1 MTDRFNTFRP
11 DGEATADRWAGA
23 LHLFD
28 QADKADLADLAVLA
42 DQAGR
47 TAQHVGLADQAE
59 EAAANRW
66 KRAGLMFEER
76 RYIETARLLAG
87 LVEEF
92 PRHTSARLLLARA
105 YYHSAQLNRAEEQLR
120 TLIDQDPVE
129 PYAHLLLGRVLER
142 QNRRDE
148 AATWL
153 RRADAFTADA

>member
-1 MTDRFNTFRP
+1 MTDRFNTVRP

-28 QADKADLADLAVLA
+28 QADEN
-42 DQAGR
+42 AG
-47 TAQHVGLADQAE
+47 TGGGSVASPAE
-59 EAAANRW
+59 EAPADRW
-66 KRAGLMFEER
+66 ERAGLMFAER
-76 RYIETARLLAG
+76 RYIASARLLAG

-92 PRHTSARLLLARA
+92 PRHTAARLLLARA

-120 TLIDQDPVE
+120 AVIDQDPVE

-142 QNRRDE
+142 RSRPDE

>member
-28 QADKADLADLAVLA
+28 QAGKNDR
-42 DQAGR
+42 AGEAGPAR
-47 TAQHVGLADQAE
+47 EVE
-59 EAAANRW
+59 EAPADRW
-66 KRAGLMFEER
+66 ERAGLMFAER

-92 PRHTSARLLLARA
+92 PRHTAARLLLARA

-120 TLIDQDPVE
+120 TVIDQDPVE

-142 QNRRDE
+142 QSRHDE

-153 RRADAFTADA
+153 RRADVFAADA

>member
-11 DGEATADRWAGA
+11 DGEATEDRWAGA

-28 QADKADLADLAVLA
+28 QAGPTGLADRADLAGSA
-42 DQAGR
+42 DEESA
-47 TAQHVGLADQAE
+47 AD
-59 EAAANRW
+59 RW
-66 KRAGLMFEER
+66 ERAGLMFGER
-76 RYIETARLLAG
+76 RYIEAARLLAG

-92 PRHTSARLLLARA
+92 PRNTSARLLLARA

-120 TLIDQDPVE
+120 AVIDQDPVE

-142 QNRRDE
+142 QSRGHE

-153 RRADAFTADA
+153 RRADAFTADV

>member
-1 MTDRFNTFRP
+1 MTERFNTFRP

-28 QADKADLADLAVLA
+28 RT

-47 TAQHVGLADQAE
+47 ADPTE
-59 EAAANRW
+59 ETPADRW
-66 KRAGLMFEER
+66 ERAGLMFEER
-76 RYIETARLLAG
+76 RYIEAARLLAG

-92 PRHTSARLLLARA
+92 PRHTAARLLLARA
-105 YYHSAQLNRAEEQLR
+105 YYHSAQLNRAEKQLR
-120 TLIDQDPVE
+120 TLIEHDPVE

-142 QNRRDE
+142 QNRPDE
-148 AATWL
+148 ARTWL